1 MIDKTV
7 RDIELSGKIVL
18 VRVDFNVPFKPDTN
32 EISSLNRIIASLPT
46 IRYLIEENASV
57 VLCSHLGRPKGVF
70 RKDLSLNLVLPK
82 LQALLGVNVK
92 FSSSLDFSEIKKG
105 ISELLPKEVML
116 LENLRF
122 YPEEELND
130 KDFSKKLANLAD
142 VFVNDAFGV
151 SHRPHASVYGI
162 TNWITSVSGLL
173 LEKEYISLGQIFES
187 HSHPVAIILGG
198 GKVSDKINIVKRL
211 LNVVDKIFVG
221 GGMAATF
228 LKSKGLQVG
237 NSIVDDQFIG
247 VVNKLV
253 SDSLYIPLDVV
264 VSDRFEDSG
273 NIRISSVND
282 IKADEMIMDI
292 GPKTIDSYIKEI
304 EKSKTIFWN
313 GPMGVYEWN
322 NYSKGTRAIAEKV
335 SEDKFMSVIGG
346 GSTVDAISKFGYES
360 LMTHISTGGGASLE
374 FLEGQ
379 LLPGIEPLLR
389 KNSEGD

>member
-7 RDIELSGKIVL
+7 RDIELSEKIVI

-151 SHRPHASVYGI
+151 SHRAHASVYGI
-162 TNWITSVSGLL
+162 TNWITPVSGLL

-198 GKVSDKINIVKRL
+198 GKVSDKINIVRRL

-228 LKSKGLQVG
+228 LKAKGLQVG

-247 VVNKLV
+247 VVNKLA

-273 NIRISSVND
+273 NIRICSVND
-282 IKADEMIMDI
+282 IKTDEMIMDI

-335 SEDKFMSVIGG
+335 SEDKFVSVIGG

>member
-151 SHRPHASVYGI
+151 SHRSHAAVYGI

>member
-1 MIDKTV
+1 
-7 RDIELSGKIVL
+7 
-18 VRVDFNVPFKPDTN
+18 
-32 EISSLNRIIASLPT
+32 
-46 IRYLIEENASV
+46 
-57 VLCSHLGRPKGVF
+57 
-70 RKDLSLNLVLPK
+70 
-82 LQALLGVNVK
+82 
-92 FSSSLDFSEIKKG
+92 
-105 ISELLPKEVML
+105 
-116 LENLRF
+116 
-122 YPEEELND
+122 
-130 KDFSKKLANLAD
+130 
-142 VFVNDAFGV
+142 
-151 SHRPHASVYGI
+151 
-162 TNWITSVSGLL
+162 
-173 LEKEYISLGQIFES
+173 
-187 HSHPVAIILGG
+187 
-198 GKVSDKINIVKRL
+198 
-211 LNVVDKIFVG
+211 
-221 GGMAATF
+221 MAATF

>member
-1 MIDKTV
+1 MINKTI
-7 RDIELSGKIVL
+7 RDIPLSGKKVL
-18 VRVDFNVPFKPDTN
+18 VRVDFNVPFKPGTN

-57 VLCSHLGRPKGVF
+57 VLCSHLGRPKGGF
-70 RKDLSLNLVLPK
+70 HKDLSLSLIIPK
-82 LQALLGVNVK
+82 LQALLGTNVK
-92 FSSSLDFSEIKKG
+92 FSSSLDFSDIKKD

-130 KDFSKKLANLAD
+130 KDFSKRLAGLAD

-151 SHRPHASVYGI
+151 SHRAHASVYGI
-162 TNWITSVSGLL
+162 TNWIPSVSGLL

-198 GKVSDKINIVKRL
+198 SKVSDKINIVKRL
-211 LNVVDKIFVG
+211 VNVVDKIFVG

-228 LKSKGLQVG
+228 LKAKGLEVG
-237 NSIVDDQFIG
+237 DSVVDDNFVD
-247 VVNKLV
+247 VVNKLE
-253 SDSLYIPLDVV
+253 SDSLYIPVDVV
-264 VSDRFEDSG
+264 VSDSFDDSG
-273 NIRISSVND
+273 NIRICSVND
-282 IKADEMIMDI
+282 INVGEIIMDI
-292 GPKTIDSYIKEI
+292 GPKTIDLYIKKI

-313 GPMGVYEWN
+313 GPMGIYEWS
-322 NYSKGTRAIAEKV
+322 NYSNGTRAIAKKV
-335 SEDKFMSVIGG
+335 SEDKFVSVIGG

-379 LLPGIEPLLR
+379 VLPGIKPLL
-389 KNSEGD
+389 KIDSEGE

>member
-151 SHRPHASVYGI
+151 SHRSHASVYGI

-335 SEDKFMSVIGG
+335 SEDKFISVIGG

-379 LLPGIEPLLR
+379 LLPCIEPLLR

>member
-1 MIDKTV
+1 MINKTI
-7 RDIELSGKIVL
+7 RDISLSGKKVL
-18 VRVDFNVPFKPDTN
+18 VRVDFNVPFKPGTN

-57 VLCSHLGRPKGVF
+57 VLCSHLGRPKGGF
-70 RKDLSLNLVLPK
+70 HKDLSLSLIIPK
-82 LQALLGVNVK
+82 LQALLGTNVK
-92 FSSSLDFSEIKKG
+92 FSSSLDFSDIKKD

-130 KDFSKKLANLAD
+130 KDFSKRLAGLAD

-151 SHRPHASVYGI
+151 SHRAHASVYGI
-162 TNWITSVSGLL
+162 TNWIPSVSGLL

-198 GKVSDKINIVKRL
+198 SKVSDKINIVKRL
-211 LNVVDKIFVG
+211 VNVVDKIFVG

-228 LKSKGLQVG
+228 LKAKGLEVG
-237 NSIVDDQFIG
+237 DSVVDDNFVD
-247 VVNKLV
+247 VVNKLK
-253 SDSLYIPLDVV
+253 SDSLYIPVDVV
-264 VSDRFEDSG
+264 VSGSFEDSG
-273 NIRISSVND
+273 NIRICSVND
-282 IKADEMIMDI
+282 INVGEIIMDI
-292 GPKTIDSYIKEI
+292 GPKTIDLYIKKI

-313 GPMGVYEWN
+313 GPMGIYEWS
-322 NYSKGTRAIAEKV
+322 NYSNGTRAIAKKV
-335 SEDKFMSVIGG
+335 SEDKFVSVIGG

-379 LLPGIEPLLR
+379 VLPGIKPLL
-389 KNSEGD
+389 KIDSEGE

>member
-198 GKVSDKINIVKRL
+198 GKVSDKINIVKKL

>member
-1 MIDKTV
+1 MINKTI
-7 RDIELSGKIVL
+7 RDIPLSGKKVL
-18 VRVDFNVPFKPDTN
+18 VRVDFNVPFKPGTN

-46 IRYLIEENASV
+46 IRYLIEGNASV
-57 VLCSHLGRPKGVF
+57 VLCSHLGRPKGGF
-70 RKDLSLNLVLPK
+70 HKDLSLSLIIPK
-82 LQALLGVNVK
+82 LQALLGTNVK
-92 FSSSLDFSEIKKG
+92 FSSSLDFSDIKKD

-130 KDFSKKLANLAD
+130 KDFSKRLAGLAD

-151 SHRPHASVYGI
+151 SHRAHASVYGI
-162 TNWITSVSGLL
+162 TNWIPSVSGLL

-198 GKVSDKINIVKRL
+198 SKVSDKINIVKRL
-211 LNVVDKIFVG
+211 VNVVDKIFVG

-228 LKSKGLQVG
+228 LKAKGLEVG
-237 NSIVDDQFIG
+237 DSVVDDNFVD
-247 VVNKLV
+247 VVNKLK
-253 SDSLYIPLDVV
+253 SDSLYIPVDVV
-264 VSDRFEDSG
+264 VSGSFEDSG
-273 NIRISSVND
+273 NIRICSVND
-282 IKADEMIMDI
+282 INVGEIIMDI
-292 GPKTIDSYIKEI
+292 GPKTIDLYIKKI

-313 GPMGVYEWN
+313 GPMGIYEWS
-322 NYSKGTRAIAEKV
+322 NYSNGTRAIAKKV
-335 SEDKFMSVIGG
+335 SEDKFVSVIGG

-379 LLPGIEPLLR
+379 VLPGIKPLL
-389 KNSEGD
+389 KIDSEGE

>member
-1 MIDKTV
+1 MINKTI
-7 RDIELSGKIVL
+7 RDIHLSGKKVL

-70 RKDLSLNLVLPK
+70 NKDLSLSLIIPK
-82 LQALLGVNVK
+82 LQALLGINVK
-92 FSSSLDFSEIKKG
+92 FSSSLDISDIKKE

-122 YPEEELND
+122 YSEEELND
-130 KDFSKKLANLAD
+130 KDFSKRLAGLAD

-151 SHRPHASVYGI
+151 SHRAHASVCGI
-162 TNWITSVSGLL
+162 TNWIPSVSGLL

-198 GKVSDKINIVKRL
+198 SKVSDKINIVKRL
-211 LNVVDKIFVG
+211 VNVVEKIFVG

-228 LKSKGLQVG
+228 LKAKGLEVG
-237 NSIVDDQFIG
+237 DSVVDDNFVD
-247 VVNKLV
+247 VVNKLE
-253 SDSLYIPLDVV
+253 SDSLYIPVDVV
-264 VSDRFEDSG
+264 VSDSFEDSG
-273 NIRISSVND
+273 NIRICSVND
-282 IKADEMIMDI
+282 INVGEIIMDI
-292 GPKTIDSYIKEI
+292 GPKTIDLYIKKL

-313 GPMGVYEWN
+313 GPMGIYEWG
-322 NYSKGTRAIAEKV
+322 NYSNGTRAIAKKV
-335 SEDKFMSVIGG
+335 SEDKFVSVIGG

-379 LLPGIEPLLR
+379 VLPGIKPLLR
-389 KNSEGD
+389 KDSEGE